1 MSEDEQ
7 KKLNKDQLKVVALR
21 QRIGEITSQ
30 YEEQIAD
37 LRAYI
42 TQVHEQF
49 EEVKNNQERDIEAL
63 QAQLR
68 TYQDAAVQE
77 EGSTATPG
85 ATDTATTDYSDKD

>member
-1 MSEDEQ
+1 MSENES

-30 YEEQIAD
+30 YEEQIAE
-37 LRAYI
+37 LRADV
-42 TQVHEQF
+42 TQRF
-49 EEVKNNQERDIEAL
+49 EAYDEVVRNQERDIESL

-85 ATDTATTDYSDKD
+85 ATDTATTDYSDEN